1 MGHVPLFQHVGSSCR
16 HQIQSEN
23 GLKKIIISSLVYSTV
38 PLAKLHI
45 QSNYNK
51 QKEKE
56 VELSWDQPAAAP
68 IDNCVRHLG
77 HPSKKKPCLCQL
89 YSECRVDSQWH
100 DIVQATF

>member
-1 MGHVPLFQHVGSSCR
+1 M
-16 HQIQSEN
+16 
-23 GLKKIIISSLVYSTV
+23 IISSLVYSTV

-77 HPSKKKPCLCQL
+77 HLS
-89 YSECRVDSQWH
+89 
-100 DIVQATF
+100 